1 VDFENGERAG
11 EGDDQKNFFSDCAFF
26 SFFFTKLHASY
37 HKNKCKSKEMMVAAM
52 QQAIFF

>member
-1 VDFENGERAG
+1 VDFEIWENLGKGRGMIKKFLMIAL
-11 EGDDQKNFFSDCAFF
+11 FF
-26 SFFFTKLHASY
+26 FFFTKLHASY